1 MALLVRVAVL
11 LRGNA
16 RADRMH
22 EPVPGAVHRLRVHR
36 GDAGARL
43 LYPTGEGAFEDSL
56 GHIGKP
62 LPSPQYQYQQTQPLP
77 KPTTWCDSTR
87 VGNTV
92 YTTCQ

>member
-1 MALLVRVAVL
+1 MSQFRARCTAYGFIEGTPEHAYCTQRA
-11 LRGNA
+11 RG
-16 RADRMH
+16 R
-22 EPVPGAVHRLRVHR
+22 
-36 GDAGARL
+36 
-43 LYPTGEGAFEDSL
+43 FEDSL

-87 VGNTV
+87 VGKTV